1 VRRLVPTLFV
11 LALLVATTA
20 AFVFTERLKLQPAPI
35 TDLHLQHK
43 IFAPACRCESASVRF
58 DFVLRRRNRLRV
70 SILDGDDHVVR
81 RLVEDKRVDAGRQ
94 FFAWDGRDEAGRVV
108 PEATYFPRVEL
119 LADNRPF
126 DLPNPIR
133 VDRGPPTLHADIR
146 PTVISPD
153 GDGHNDRVSVRYRQS
168 ERGRPFLVVDGQR
181 EVRALASKRVAKIDW
196 YGKRGGK
203 ALPPGRYSF
212 VVSTRDVAGNLAR
225 KPVRTT
231 IVVRYI
237 DLARTTIR
245 TRPRARIRVGVSTD
259 ARRFHWRLG
268 ARSGTAARG
277 TLVVGAPA
285 KPGRYRLVVS
295 ERGHRAA
302 VLVIVR
308 KAT

>member
-1 VRRLVPTLFV
+1 MRRLVPTLFV

-35 TDLHLQHK
+35 TDVHVKHK
-43 IFAPACRCESASVRF
+43 IFAPECRCESASARF

-81 RLVEDKRVDAGRQ
+81 RLAEDKRVDAGRQ

-108 PEATYFPRVEL
+108 PEATYSPRVEL

-126 DLPNPIR
+126 DLPNPIH
-133 VDRGPPTLHADIR
+133 VDRTPPTLHADVR

-168 ERGRPFLVVDGQR
+168 ERGRPFILVDGQR

-196 YGKRGGK
+196 YGKRSGR

-212 VVSTRDVAGNLAR
+212 VVNARDLAGNVAR
-225 KPVRTT
+225 QPVRTS
-231 IVVRYI
+231 VVIRYI
-237 DLARTTIR
+237 ELERQAIR
-245 TRPRARIRVGVSTD
+245 TRPGAVIHVGVSTD
-259 ARRFHWRLG
+259 ARRYHWRLG
-268 ARSGTAARG
+268 TRTGTAARG
-277 TLVVGAPA
+277 RLVVRAPR

-295 ERGHRAA
+295 ERGFESVAR
-302 VLVIVR
+302 VIVR
-308 KAT
+308 RPR